1 MPPILALWL
10 GYGFIYWLFR
20 TDSKHRGMSPALL
33 VPFFWLLIVS
43 SRPVS
48 FWLAWIGLNTG
59 GTNNLEGNPVDLVIF
74 LGLIVA
80 AAVILVRRGFS
91 WPEFAGRNVLIIVA
105 YLFLLSSSMWSEH
118 SFPTVKRVIKD
129 SGAVIV
135 ALVLLTEANPM
146 EAIRT
151 VFIRAAYVLFP
162 LSVIFIKYYPSI
174 GRITGRTGDSMF
186 CGVCMHK
193 SSLGELAFILGLFIV
208 VDLVELRKE
217 GEPANNLINKL
228 IRYGLL
234 LIGAWLV
241 HTCKSATALICFAL
255 GCIILWGTARLVR
268 MQHPVRALA
277 YCVVLFA
284 CVYAVEK
291 GFDVSGMILD
301 ALGKDRSLTGR
312 TEIWDLAKQSGTN
325 ALLGVGYFSFWT
337 SAAAESIQQYF
348 AGAMNSAHNGFLD
361 MYLDGGMVGVS
372 LLLILMLI
380 WGGRSM
386 KRMLAGTVFGRLGF
400 TIWVLAILF
409 NHSETAFFRLMP
421 MWFTLL
427 LMMLRCPYPFDQHE
441 LGEVEEDPEL
451 EEQGE
456 AYSGEEPKAVPA

>member
-20 TDSKHRGMSPALL
+20 ADRKHRSMSSALV

-48 FWLAWIGLNTG
+48 FWLSWIGLQTG
-59 GTNNLEGNPVDLVIF
+59 GTSNLEGNPVDLVIF
-74 LGLIVA
+74 LGLMI
-80 AAVILVRRGFS
+80 AAVVILGRRGFS
-91 WPEFAGRNVLIIVA
+91 WTEFMGRNGLLIVI
-105 YLFLLSSSMWSEH
+105 YLFLLSSSMWAEH
-118 SFPTVKRVIKD
+118 GFPTVKRVVKD
-129 SGAVIV
+129 FGSVIV
-135 ALVLLTEANPM
+135 ALVILTELNPM
-146 EAIRT
+146 QAIRT
-151 VFIRAAYVLFP
+151 VFVRAAYVLFP
-162 LSVIFIKYYPSI
+162 LSIIFIKYYPAI
-174 GRITGRTGDSMF
+174 GRTTGRTGDSMF

-208 VDLVELRKE
+208 VDLLELTKE
-217 GEPANNLINKL
+217 GGPANSRVNRL

-234 LIGAWLV
+234 LMGAWLV
-241 HTCKSATALICFAL
+241 HTCGSATALICFAI
-255 GCIILWGTARLVR
+255 GCIILWGSGHLVR
-268 MQHPVRALA
+268 LQHPVRVLS
-277 YCVVLFA
+277 YCVVLLAALF
-284 CVYAVEK
+284 AVEK
-291 GFDVSGMILD
+291 ALDVSGMVLD

-312 TEIWDLAKQSGTN
+312 TEIWDLAKHSGTN
-325 ALLGVGYFSFWT
+325 PVLGVGYFSFWT

-348 AGAMNSAHNGFLD
+348 AGTMNSAHNGFLD
-361 MYLDGGMVGVS
+361 MYLDAGMIGVS
-372 LLLILMLI
+372 LLLLLMLA

-427 LMMLRCPYPFDQHE
+427 LMLLRCPPPFDRHE
-441 LGEVEEDPEL
+441 LGEIEEGL
-451 EEQGE
+451 KIEEQGE
-456 AYSGEEPKAVPA
+456 LCGDEEPRAVPA